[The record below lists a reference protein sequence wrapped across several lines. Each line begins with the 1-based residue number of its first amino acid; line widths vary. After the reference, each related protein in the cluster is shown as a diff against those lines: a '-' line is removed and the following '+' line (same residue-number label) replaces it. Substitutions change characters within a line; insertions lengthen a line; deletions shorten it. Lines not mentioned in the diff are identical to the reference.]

1 MLLPEGPE
9 GTPRQQKRGKEVV
22 FRADAAFAKPEM
34 NEIRLWLSLIAY
46 NFGNLWRRLFA
57 AMMRRMEA
65 LPAPTG

>member
-1 MLLPEGPE
+1 LPEGPE
-9 GTPRQQKRGKEVV
+9 GTPRQQKRGNEVV

-34 NEIRLWLSLIAY
+34 NEIRLWLSPIAY